1 MKVCELAFKQAY
13 IYPNGDV
20 KVGCGWTYQC
30 VGNLLESS
38 LEEIWNGEMANKVRQ
53 TILDGSYSCCNK
65 VACPHCANDSLPDL
79 TEEEVDKIKAVGKVP
94 TEFDAA
100 FDYICNHACPSCRHE
115 VFCPSKEYLSNME
128 TIIEKCYDAFVH
140 ADLLLLNGNGDCFAS
155 NKIMD
160 LLSNLSPENDNFKLE
175 LQTNGA
181 LCDTKHWQKIEH
193 LEKYGIDI
201 IVTPNSFERQTFKYL
216 SGGFDNVDKVIQNL
230 YFLKELR
237 KENRIKKF
245 DISIVVQDTNY
256 KELPAFVH
264 RCIEDF
270 ECDRV
275 IVKPVYYWFAL
286 TPEEY
291 WFKDILNPKHPY
303 FNDYMEVLK
312 DPILQ
317 HEKVFFWGGAKNI
330 HKEKEHPAHNFKMYF
345 DVFANIMK
353 NDEPEQA
360 LEKAL
365 LKKGCDR
372 VALYGV
378 NDMSQ
383 MMYRLLKKTRIQV
396 VGFIDRDAKVD
407 EFCGM
412 KVTKFDTY
420 DPEMV
425 DTILVSNFAF
435 LSNITKDLRFR
446 EFKGQIIPFDE
457 IL

>member
-1 MKVCELAFKQAY
+1 MKVCERAFKQAY

-20 KVGCGWTYQC
+20 KVGCSWTYQC
-30 VGNLLESS
+30 VGNLLQNS
-38 LEEIWNGEMANKVRQ
+38 LEEIWTGEKAERVRKS
-53 TILDGSYSCCNK
+53 ILDGSYECCNK
-65 VACPHCANDSLPDL
+65 VACPYCANDSLADL
-79 TEEEVDKIKAVGKVP
+79 NEMEIEEISNAGNLP
-94 TEFDAA
+94 TEFNAA
-100 FDYICNHACPSCRHE
+100 FDYTCNHACPSCRHGVFKPSE
-115 VFCPSKEYLSNME
+115 VYRDNMKKIYSEIKEALQKAHFLSM
-128 TIIEKCYDAFVH
+128 D
-140 ADLLLLNGNGDCFAS
+140 GNGDCFAS
-155 NKIMD
+155 SYMMQI
-160 LLSNLSPENDNFKLE
+160 LSELNPVYDDFKLE
-175 LQTNGA
+175 LETNGV
-181 LCDTKHWQKIEH
+181 LCDEKHWEKIKH
-193 LEKYGIDI
+193 LSRYNIGIA
-201 IVTPNSFERQTFKYL
+201 VTPNSFNRQTFKYL
-216 SGGFDNVDKVIQNL
+216 SGGFDNVDKVIENL
-230 YFLKELR
+230 YFLKKLR
-237 KENRIKKF
+237 KENTIKHF
-245 DISIVVQDTNY
+245 EISIVVQDTNY
-256 KELPAFVH
+256 KELPAFVR

-275 IVKPVYYWFAL
+275 VIKPVYYWFAL

-330 HKEKEHPAHNFKMYF
+330 HKAKEHPAHNFKMYF

-360 LEKAL
+360 LETAL

-407 EFCGM
+407 EFCSM

-435 LSNITKDLRFR
+435 LSNVTKDLRFR

>member
-1 MKVCELAFKQAY
+1 MKVCERAFKQVY

-20 KVGCGWTYQC
+20 KVCGWTYQC

-79 TEEEVDKIKAVGKVP
+79 TEEEMDKITVLGNVP
-94 TEFDAA
+94 TEFNIA
-100 FDYICNHACPSCRHE
+100 FDYTCNHACPSCRHG
-115 VFCPSKEYLSNME
+115 VFKPDPGYKTRMNNIY
-128 TIIEKCYDAFVH
+128 EKCFNAFQN
-140 ADLLLLNGNGDCFAS
+140 AKLISMCGNGDCFS
-155 NKIMD
+155 
-160 LLSNLSPENDNFKLE
+160 SPYMMRILAELNPTHQDTQICLE
-175 LQTNGA
+175 TNGV
-181 LCDTKHWQKIEH
+181 LCDERHWEKLKH
-193 LEKYGIDI
+193 LEAYNINVT
-201 IVTPNSFERQTFKYL
+201 VTPNSFERQTFKYL

-270 ECDRV
+270 ECDCVV
-275 IVKPVYYWFAL
+275 IKPVYYWFAL

-330 HKEKEHPAHNFKMYF
+330 HKAKEHPAYNFKMYF

-353 NDEPEQA
+353 NDEPEKA

-420 DPEMV
+420 DPKMV

-457 IL
+457 II